1 MKPNSGDSAV
11 NQRAETD
18 RPHYT
23 SPVGNIIRA
32 DCEDLLRAALIEDAP
47 PGWPTA
53 DPTTEAIFA
62 AEERARARL
71 IPRESGVLCGVPV
84 IRILNEIFG
93 EMQSDAQQA
102 LQIET
107 RKADGDAFAPGE
119 VLLELEGPLRAL
131 LRLERPILNFLQYLS
146 GIATTTAETV
156 RLAGPEVAVLDT
168 RKTLPGYRR
177 LAKYAVYCGGG
188 TNHRIHLSDMAMI
201 KDNHVAAAGG
211 VTAAVNAVRR
221 HNPDLPLNV
230 EVDTLE
236 QLAEVLPLEP
246 DVILLDNMRRER
258 IEQALAQVKAY
269 QEGGG
274 RAPFIELSG
283 GWKPD
288 ELGQLKG
295 LGRLGVS
302 MGFLTHTTRF
312 LDLSLD
318 IAST

>member
-1 MKPNSGDSAV
+1 MTTENDT
-11 NQRAETD
+11 N

-23 SPVGNIIRA
+23 SPVRNIIRA
-32 DCEDLLRAALIEDAP
+32 DCESLLRLALQEDAP
-47 PGWPTA
+47 PGWPVA

-62 AEERARARL
+62 ATERATARL
-71 IPRESGVLCGVPV
+71 IPREAGVLCGVPV
-84 IRILNEIFG
+84 IRILNEIYAETVGG
-93 EMQSDAQQA
+93 EEPAPLRIEA
-102 LQIET
+102 L
-107 RKADGDAFAPGE
+107 KADGDAFAPGD
-119 VLLELEGPLRAL
+119 VLLRIEGPLRAL
-131 LRLERPILNFLQYLS
+131 LRLERPILNILQYLS

-156 RLAGPEVAVLDT
+156 ALAGPEIAVLDT

-211 VTAAVNAVRR
+211 VTAAVQAVRDQ
-221 HNPDLPLNV
+221 NPDLPLNV

-236 QLAEVLPLEP
+236 QLAETLPLEP
-246 DVILLDNMRRER
+246 DVVLLDNMRREQIAGALER
-258 IEQALAQVKAY
+258 IRLYANS
-269 QEGGG
+269 GG

-283 GWKPD
+283 GWKPE
-288 ELGQLKG
+288 ELSQLRG

-318 IAST
+318 ITPA